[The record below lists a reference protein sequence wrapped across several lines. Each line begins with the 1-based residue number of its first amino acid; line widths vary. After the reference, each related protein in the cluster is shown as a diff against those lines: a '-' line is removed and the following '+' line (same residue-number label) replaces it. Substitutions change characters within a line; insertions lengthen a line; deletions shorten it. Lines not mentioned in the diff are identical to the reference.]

1 MVLTRMLPGDD
12 DGDHEDGDH
21 EDDDEEESIGI
32 SWHLRGQVTKAD
44 HINLTIGEN
53 K

>member
-12 DGDHEDGDH
+12 DGDH